1 MPGRVYMGVDYR
13 PDHSFRIPRPD
24 LSLTLSTPN
33 ACNRCHADK
42 TVKWSVDAMAK
53 WYGEKKRPHYGT
65 LLAAGRKQDPHALTA
80 LIALSTDRLYPD
92 IVRATALSLAA
103 DYHDPATTRALENA
117 LADESALLRHTAV
130 NRLVIPDPQTL
141 VERVGPLL
149 YDPVRAV
156 RIEAARSLAGPMKN
170 GYGPVF
176 AKAQE
181 NALSEYIRAMERT
194 GDFASSRHN
203 LGNLYNDL
211 QQPEKA
217 IDQYRRAIA
226 IDPLFYPAKV
236 NLAMLINARGDK
248 DQAEQ
253 LLREVVEA
261 NPDLYEIKYSL
272 GLLLAE
278 KKEFDQAVVFL
289 GDAAAGLPQRS
300 RIQYNLALLLKE
312 LNRNPEAEA
321 ALQRA
326 LAASPGNPDYLY
338 ALAVLYLEWNRPTDA
353 LKIAERLRAAH
364 PELAIGSDLV
374 HYIKR
379 TAGMG
384 E

>member
-1 MPGRVYMGVDYR
+1 MNKKLILI
-13 PDHSFRIPRPD
+13 FC
-24 LSLTLSTPN
+24 LSLLFININTL
-33 ACNRCHADK
+33 H
-42 TVKWSVDAMAK
+42 
-53 WYGEKKRPHYGT
+53 
-65 LLAAGRKQDPHALTA
+65 
-80 LIALSTDRLYPD
+80 
-92 IVRATALSLAA
+92 
-103 DYHDPATTRALENA
+103 
-117 LADESALLRHTAV
+117 
-130 NRLVIPDPQTL
+130 
-141 VERVGPLL
+141 
-149 YDPVRAV
+149 
-156 RIEAARSLAGPMKN
+156 
-170 GYGPVF
+170 
-176 AKAQE
+176 
-181 NALSEYIRAMERT
+181 
-194 GDFASSRHN
+194 
-203 LGNLYNDL
+203 
-211 QQPEKA
+211 
-217 IDQYRRAIA
+217 
-226 IDPLFYPAKV
+226 
-236 NLAMLINARGDK
+236 
-248 DQAEQ
+248 
-253 LLREVVEA
+253 
-261 NPDLYEIKYSL
+261 
-272 GLLLAE
+272 AE